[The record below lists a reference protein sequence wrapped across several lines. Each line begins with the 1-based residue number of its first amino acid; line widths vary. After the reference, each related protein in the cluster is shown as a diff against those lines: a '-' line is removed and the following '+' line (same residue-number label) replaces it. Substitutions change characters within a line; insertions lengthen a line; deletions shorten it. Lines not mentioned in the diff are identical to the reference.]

1 MLPELIKT
9 KVEREA
15 QRLQEWMA
23 KSTRV
28 VASGSK
34 LVLCIRTGFRVKG
47 QMGFGGKM
55 GNGEGE
61 SGFEGVPLRH
71 VCAWPA
77 QHVLPVFDL
86 GRAALP

>member
-1 MLPELIKT
+1 
-9 KVEREA
+9 
-15 QRLQEWMA
+15 MA

-28 VASGSK
+28 VPSGSK

-47 QMGFGGKM
+47 QMGFGGGKWEM

-61 SGFEGVPLRH
+61 SGFEGVPLCH

-86 GRAALP
+86 GRTALP